1 MKVTT
6 LLHISGLAF
15 FLLAVF
21 ATGCSKEDTQ
31 LLPPSENSRAE
42 IQPLLEGSM
51 DNNKE
56 EILEKLQYKL
66 YYFRCED
73 KTYKPEETESG
84 KYSYRASTSHW
95 LDYDEF
101 RNYIVNIGNEYVE
114 KYYYRLIAIAT
125 PAPVP
130 EIEFSFAENES
141 DSLLTNLY
149 LRRTFNSETNKPYPL
164 SLHNYIGVGNLTAE
178 AIKSGIIP
186 IEFRHAIGQLVF
198 DFSRVDNSGSPL
210 KLDEGY
216 SSTLDRVKQIDVQ
229 IENYTRSLKWDMSE
243 SNIIIGEDCSETCS
257 YFTSRFLDDG
267 DLKVDWSKATENS
280 EGKTGWISP
289 GTDVGSTRFYGPCLL
304 ASDPNKSSEL
314 KVKLTFYY
322 ADTYLPDG
330 EDQQSTI
337 SLSLPREGNQLTIK
351 TGNYTVTTVKI
362 LENRIIDVPKDFGG
376 ITINTGWD
384 NGTVTP

>member
-1 MKVTT
+1 MKIT
-6 LLHISGLAF
+6 LLHISGLVF

-51 DNNKE
+51 DDNNE
-56 EILEKLQYKL
+56 EILKNLQYKL
-66 YYFRCED
+66 YYFRSEV
-73 KTYKPEETESG
+73 KAENPEETKSEE
-84 KYSYRASTSHW
+84 YSYRASTPEW
-95 LDYDEF
+95 LSYDEF
-101 RNYIVNIGNEYVE
+101 CNYIVNIGNEYVE
-114 KYYYRLIAIAT
+114 EHDYRLIAIAT
-125 PAPVP
+125 PAPIP

-164 SLHNYIGVGNLTAE
+164 SLQNYIGVGNLTAE

-186 IEFRHAIGQLVF
+186 IEFKHAIGQLVF
-198 DFSRVDNSGSPL
+198 DFSRVDNSGISVNL
-210 KLDEGY
+210 EDGY

-229 IENYTRSLKWDMSE
+229 IENYTRSLKWDMSKC
-243 SNIIIGEDCSETCS
+243 NIITGEDCNETCS
-257 YFTSRFLDDG
+257 YDTSGFLDG
-267 DLKVDWSKATENS
+267 ELKVDWSIATENL

-289 GTDVGSTRFYGPCLL
+289 GTGGGSTRFYGPCLL
-304 ASDPNKSSEL
+304 ASDPYNPSEL

-330 EDQQSTI
+330 ENQQSTI

-362 LENRIIDVPKDFGG
+362 LENRIIDVPKDFGD
-376 ITINTGWD
+376 ITIDTGWN

>member
-15 FLLAVF
+15 FLLTVF

-42 IQPLLEGSM
+42 IRPLLEGSM

-56 EILEKLQYKL
+56 EILKNLQYKL
-66 YYFRCED
+66 YYFRSED
-73 KTYKPEETESG
+73 KAENPEETESE

-95 LDYDEF
+95 LDYDDF

-114 KYYYRLIAIAT
+114 QYDYRLIAIAT

-164 SLHNYIGVGNLTAE
+164 SLHNYIGVGNLTAD

-198 DFSRVDNSGSPL
+198 DFSRVDNSGNSL

-216 SSTLDRVKQIDVQ
+216 SSTLDRVQKIDVQ

-257 YFTSRFLDDG
+257 YFTSRFLDG
-267 DLKVDWSKATENS
+267 ELKVDWSKATENS
-280 EGKTGWISP
+280 EGTGWISP
-289 GTDVGSTRFYGPCLL
+289 RKDVGSTRFYGPCLL

-314 KVKLTFYY
+314 KVKLTFHY
-322 ADTYLPDG
+322 ADTYLPGG
-330 EDQQSTI
+330 ENN
-337 SLSLPREGNQLTIK
+337 SLQYLFL
-351 TGNYTVTTVKI
+351 YLVK
-362 LENRIIDVPKDFGG
+362 ERN
-376 ITINTGWD
+376 
-384 NGTVTP
+384 

>member
-15 FLLAVF
+15 FLLTVF

-42 IQPLLEGSM
+42 IRPLLEGSM

-56 EILEKLQYKL
+56 EILKNLQYKL
-66 YYFRCED
+66 YYFRSED
-73 KTYKPEETESG
+73 KAENPEETESE

-95 LDYDEF
+95 LDYDDF

-114 KYYYRLIAIAT
+114 QYDYRLIAIAT

-164 SLHNYIGVGNLTAE
+164 SLHNYIGVGNLTAD

-198 DFSRVDNSGSPL
+198 DFSRVDNSGNSL

-216 SSTLDRVKQIDVQ
+216 SSTLDRVQKIDVQ

-257 YFTSRFLDDG
+257 YFTSRFLDG
-267 DLKVDWSKATENS
+267 ELKVDWSKATENS
-280 EGKTGWISP
+280 EGTGWISP
-289 GTDVGSTRFYGPCLL
+289 RKDVGSTRFYGPCLL

-314 KVKLTFYY
+314 KVKLTFHY
-322 ADTYLPDG
+322 ADTYLPGG
-330 EDQQSTI
+330 EKQQSTI
-337 SLSLPREGNQLTIK
+337 SLSLPRKGKELTIK

-362 LENRIIDVPKDFGG
+362 LENRIIDVPKDFGD
-376 ITINTGWD
+376 ITIDTGWN

>member
-15 FLLAVF
+15 FLLTVF

-42 IQPLLEGSM
+42 IRPLLEGSM
-51 DNNKE
+51 DNKKE
-56 EILEKLQYKL
+56 EILKNLQYKL
-66 YYFRCED
+66 YYFRSED
-73 KTYKPEETESG
+73 KAENPEETESE

-95 LDYDEF
+95 LDYDDF

-114 KYYYRLIAIAT
+114 QYDYRLIAIAT

-257 YFTSRFLDDG
+257 YFTSRFLDG
-267 DLKVDWSKATENS
+267 ELKVDWSKATENS
-280 EGKTGWISP
+280 EGTGWISP
-289 GTDVGSTRFYGPCLL
+289 RKDVGSTRFYGPCLL
-304 ASDPNKSSEL
+304 ASDPNNPSEL
-314 KVKLTFYY
+314 KVKLTFHY
-322 ADTYLPDG
+322 ADTYLPGG
-330 EDQQSTI
+330 EKQQSTI
-337 SLSLPREGNQLTIK
+337 SLSLPRKGKELTIK

-362 LENRIIDVPKDFGG
+362 LENRIIDVPKDFGD
-376 ITINTGWD
+376 ITIDTGWN

>member
-21 ATGCSKEDTQ
+21 ATGCSKVDTQ

-42 IQPLLEGSM
+42 IRPLLEGSM

-56 EILEKLQYKL
+56 EILKNLQYKL
-66 YYFRCED
+66 YYFRSED
-73 KTYKPEETESG
+73 KAENPEETESG

-229 IENYTRSLKWDMSE
+229 IENYTRSLKWDMLE
-243 SNIIIGEDCSETCS
+243 CKITGEDSTETCS
-257 YFTSRFLDDG
+257 YVTSGFLDRE
-267 DLKVDWSKATENS
+267 LKVDWSKATENS
-280 EGKTGWISP
+280 EGTGWISP
-289 GTDVGSTRFYGPCLL
+289 GEGVGSTRFYGPCLL
-304 ASDPNKSSEL
+304 ASDPNNPSEL

-330 EDQQSTI
+330 EEKQSKI
-337 SLSLPREGNQLTIK
+337 SLSLPSEGNQLTIK

>member
-42 IQPLLEGSM
+42 IRPLLEGSM

-56 EILEKLQYKL
+56 EILKNLQYKL
-66 YYFRCED
+66 YYFRSED
-73 KTYKPEETESG
+73 KTENPEETESE

-114 KYYYRLIAIAT
+114 QYDYRLIAIAT

-198 DFSRVDNSGSPL
+198 DFSRVDNSGNSL

-216 SSTLDRVKQIDVQ
+216 SSTLDRVQKIDVQ

-243 SNIIIGEDCSETCS
+243 CNIITGEDSNETCI
-257 YFTSRFLDDG
+257 YDTSGFLDE
-267 DLKVDWSKATENS
+267 DLKVDWSIATENS
-280 EGKTGWISP
+280 EGTGWISS

-304 ASDPNKSSEL
+304 ASDPNNPSEL
-314 KVKLTFYY
+314 KVKLTFHY
-322 ADTYLPDG
+322 ADTYLPGG
-330 EDQQSTI
+330 EKKQSTI
-337 SLSLPREGNQLTIK
+337 SLSLPRKGKELTIK

-362 LENRIIDVPKDFGG
+362 LENRIIDVPKDFGD
-376 ITINTGWD
+376 ITIDTGWD

>member
-21 ATGCSKEDTQ
+21 ATGCSKVDTQ

-42 IQPLLEGSM
+42 IRPLLEGSM

-56 EILEKLQYKL
+56 EILKNLQYKL
-66 YYFRCED
+66 YYFRSED
-73 KTYKPEETESG
+73 KAENPEETTSEE
-84 KYSYRASTSHW
+84 YSYRASTPEW
-95 LDYDEF
+95 LSYDEF
-101 RNYIVNIGNEYVE
+101 CNYIVNIGNEYVE
-114 KYYYRLIAIAT
+114 QYDYRLIAIAT

-141 DSLLTNLY
+141 DRLLTNLY
-149 LRRTFNSETNKPYPL
+149 LRRTFNSKTNKPYPL
-164 SLHNYIGVGNLTAE
+164 SLHNYIGVGNLTAD

-210 KLDEGY
+210 ELDEGY
-216 SSTLDRVKQIDVQ
+216 SSTLDRVQKIDVQ

-243 SNIIIGEDCSETCS
+243 CNIITGEDSNETCS
-257 YFTSRFLDDG
+257 YVTSGFLDG

-304 ASDPNKSSEL
+304 ASDPNNPSEL
-314 KVKLTFYY
+314 KVKLTFHYV
-322 ADTYLPDG
+322 DTYLPDG
-330 EDQQSTI
+330 ENQQSTI
-337 SLSLPREGNQLTIK
+337 SLSLPREGKELTIK

-362 LENRIIDVPKDFGG
+362 LENRIIDVPKDFGD
-376 ITINTGWD
+376 ITIDTGWN